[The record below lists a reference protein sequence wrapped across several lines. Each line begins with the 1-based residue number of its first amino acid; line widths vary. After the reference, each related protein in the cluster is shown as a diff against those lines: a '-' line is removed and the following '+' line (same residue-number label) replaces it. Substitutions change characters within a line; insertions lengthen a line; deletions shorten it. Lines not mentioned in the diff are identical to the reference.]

1 MNIELT
7 PDNEQF
13 LTHEIAAGMFS
24 DRSAAIN
31 TAVSLLKER
40 KSLPARLDEG
50 RRQLDSGEYVEF
62 HSGRAEEYGEEIHQR
77 GLERRRRA
85 KGGP

>member
-1 MNIELT
+1 MNVELT

-13 LTHEIAAGMFS
+13 LTHEIAAGMFA

-40 KSLPARLDEG
+40 KSLLARLDKG
-50 RRQLDSGEYVEF
+50 RRQLDSGEYVELQ
-62 HSGRAEEYGEEIHQR
+62 SGGAAEYVEEVHQR